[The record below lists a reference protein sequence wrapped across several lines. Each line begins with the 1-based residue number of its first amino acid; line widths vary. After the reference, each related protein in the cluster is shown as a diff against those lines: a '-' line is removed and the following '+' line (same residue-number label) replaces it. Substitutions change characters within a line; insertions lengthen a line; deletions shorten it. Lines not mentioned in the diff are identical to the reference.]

1 MATPH
6 VSAVA
11 ALLWGCYPTATNQR
25 IRDAMTATA
34 KDKGTAGRD
43 NSYGYGI
50 VQAKAALDNL
60 ATSFG
65 VSKYCTSSTVSK
77 Y

>member
-6 VSAVA
+6 VSGVA
-11 ALLWGCYPTATNQR
+11 ALLWGCYPQATNQR
-25 IRDAMTATA
+25 IRDAMNATA
-34 KDKGTAGRD
+34 KDKGNAGRD

-60 ATSFG
+60 RASFGTSSFCATSTT
-65 VSKYCTSSTVSK
+65 SKY
-77 Y
+77 